1 MIKEFMT
8 KLSVNINKIATLRNA
23 RGENNPNVLQTAL
36 DIISFGADG
45 ITVHPRPDGRHIR
58 LSDVYDLKKKINVEL
73 NIEGYPSN
81 EYLELVNQ
89 VKPAQATLVPDP
101 PEALTSDAG
110 WNVKKN
116 EGFLETV
123 VRSLQPSGAR
133 ISLFVDPLTV
143 SSLELAQIKA
153 LGVSRIELYTKK
165 YADDFH
171 SVNRIE
177 TLEPYKKVAKEATK
191 LGLGINAGHDLDLK
205 NLGFLVKNIPE
216 ILEVSIGHALICDAL
231 YFGLKDTVQKYK
243 KALRG

>member
-116 EGFLETV
+116 EGFLDQNKAHHILKHDLL
-123 VRSLQPSGAR
+123 RLP
-133 ISLFVDPLTV
+133 ISLGY
-143 SSLELAQIKA
+143 SSPKIPN
-153 LGVSRIELYTKK
+153 
-165 YADDFH
+165 F
-171 SVNRIE
+171 
-177 TLEPYKKVAKEATK
+177 
-191 LGLGINAGHDLDLK
+191 LDL
-205 NLGFLVKNIPE
+205 N
-216 ILEVSIGHALICDAL
+216 HD
-231 YFGLKDTVQKYK
+231 Q
-243 KALRG
+243 R